1 MSSLA
6 IAETKKLESDR
17 RRKSL
22 FNRNGVAKKI
32 RELHENIEVQKSHN
46 EHQNYLLKWAGE
58 KYAEAYKKHLSDQRR
73 DSLAFRNEEGRR
85 QREVKEQ
92 HKSE

>member
-32 RELHENIEVQKSHN
+32 RELHENLEVQKAHN
-46 EHQNYLLKWAGE
+46 EHQNYL
-58 KYAEAYKKHLSDQRR
+58 
-73 DSLAFRNEEGRR
+73 
-85 QREVKEQ
+85 
-92 HKSE
+92 